1 MSDLTTDFAP
11 TISASTAV
19 PRAIAQTLR
28 ARRRR
33 RVEQVLYGVGFP
45 LFLLTVWE
53 VLVHLSIIDRRFFP
67 APTRIIANSASL
79 LSNADERA
87 TLFRDIGA
95 TYLRLLIGFGFG
107 SIAGIL
113 AGLLMALYRP
123 IQFALSPLVYA
134 TYPTPKLAIFPL
146 LIVIFGLGDAS
157 KNALVMMGVFY
168 MTCINTLG
176 GVLYA
181 NPIYNDVATAF
192 KMPMLTRWTRVAIP
206 SAMPAIVSGLKLGLG
221 QALIL
226 VVSAEFVSAENGLG
240 AFIWNAW
247 QVLDISR
254 MFLGLVAV
262 AFTGGLAL
270 LFGLQLERYL
280 IPWANR

>member
-1 MSDLTTDFAP
+1 MTVLRSDETEVA
-11 TISASTAV
+11 ASKAV
-19 PRAIAQTLR
+19 PRAIAQTLK

-33 RVEQVLYGVGFP
+33 RIEQVLYGAGFP
-45 LFLLTVWE
+45 LLLLAVWE
-53 VLVHLSIIDRRFFP
+53 VLVHVEMIDRRFFP
-67 APTRIIANSASL
+67 APSKILLNSIQLLANSEDRASL
-79 LSNADERA
+79 FHDV
-87 TLFRDIGA
+87 GA
-95 TYLRLLIGFGFG
+95 TYFRLLVGFGFG
-107 SIAGIL
+107 SAAGIIV
-113 AGLLMALYRP
+113 GLLMALYRP
-123 IQFALSPLVYA
+123 VRFALSPFVYA

-157 KNALVMMGVFY
+157 KNALVLMGVFY

-192 KMPMLTRWTRVAIP
+192 RMPTLTRWMRVAIP

-254 MFLGLVAV
+254 MFVGLVTV
-262 AFTGGLAL
+262 AITGGLAL
-270 LFGLQLERYL
+270 LLGLQLERYL